1 MPFAKKRHTRLN
13 ALAVV
18 LCIVFIT
25 CTLRTCH
32 LSVVNANK
40 YLTESEGVTTRT
52 AVLKAPRG
60 EILDSAGREIAVNRE
75 GYNIVFNS
83 AYIDFSSVN
92 DTILTLCNYLA
103 GENAEWEDV
112 LPLEKTEPYAF
123 TDDANEAFLKAIGLA
138 HYASSDNAFEKLIS
152 TYKLSGYTR
161 EQARIIMGVRYTMV
175 YSNFSIAN
183 PYIFAE
189 DVPTSVMQKVSESG
203 FMLDGVT
210 VETAHFREYVDTDL
224 APHLI
229 GTVGS
234 IYAEQWEELKA
245 KGYSYNDKVGKSGIE
260 AYAEDTLRGI
270 DGEITYYIDASGVIV
285 GSEVTKEPVAG
296 KTVMLTLDKSIQDNT
311 QAALKQVIDDLN
323 AKGGRCTGGAAVVMN
338 VASGEI
344 FASANYPTYDMIT
357 YMEDYNSVLNAP
369 NNPLINRAFQG
380 IYPIG
385 STIKPIVA
393 IAGIDNGLVTAGEN
407 IRCVHTYHHF
417 ADYTPSCMG
426 THGLISLNRALAK
439 SCNYYFFEVGTRVGA
454 TRLTDYFTKFG
465 LGVKT
470 GVEISDSAGLLAEV
484 AEGSGDTLQISIGQK
499 NAFTPLQLAVY
510 TSTLANGGNRYKASI
525 IDKVVSYDLKQT
537 YSNSTGEVLNTV
549 TINPDTLSSVKEGML
564 SVTVDG
570 TGSSVF
576 GNYPIK
582 VGGKTGTSQN
592 EGIDHSI
599 FVAFAP
605 FENPEI
611 AIAVVL
617 EHGNS
622 GFAAGS
628 VVKAALDA
636 YFFSQETTVDTSPY
650 YSALP

>member
-1 MPFAKKRHTRLN
+1 MPFAKKKNTRIN
-13 ALAVV
+13 VLAIILV
-18 LCIVFIT
+18 CVFII
-25 CTLRTCH
+25 CTFRTCQ
-32 LSVVNANK
+32 LGVINANK
-40 YLTESEGVTTRT
+40 YLTEAKGVTTRT

-60 EILDSAGREIAVNRE
+60 EILDSSGREIAVNRE
-75 GYNIVFNS
+75 GYNIIFNS
-83 AYIDFSSVN
+83 AYIDFDSIN
-92 DTILTLCNYLA
+92 DTILTLCRYLSSQ
-103 GENAEWEDV
+103 NAEWEDK
-112 LPLEKTEPYAF
+112 LPLDKNEPYNF
-123 TDDANEAFLKAIGLA
+123 TETNNDSFLSSIGLA
-138 HYASSDNAFEKLIS
+138 HYASSENAFQKLVS
-152 TYKLSGYTR
+152 TYKLTGYTR
-161 EQARIIMGVRYTMV
+161 EEARIIMGVRYTMV

-183 PYIFAE
+183 PYVFAE

-203 FMLDGVT
+203 FLLNGVT

-260 AYAEDTLRGI
+260 SYAEDTLRGI
-270 DGEITYYIDASGVIV
+270 DGEITYYIDAEGTIV
-285 GSEVTKEPVAG
+285 GSEVTKEPIPG
-296 KTVMLTLDKSIQDNT
+296 KTVMLTLDKAIQDNT

-323 AKGGRCTGGAAVVMN
+323 SKGGQCTGGAAVVMN
-338 VASGEI
+338 VSSGEI
-344 FASANYPTYDMIT
+344 FASANYPTYDMVE
-357 YMEDYNSVLNAP
+357 YMENYNAILNAP

-380 IYPIG
+380 IYPVG

-393 IAGIDNGLVTAGEN
+393 IAGIDNNLVTADEN
-407 IRCVHTYHHF
+407 IRCVHTYYHF

-454 TRLTDYFTKFG
+454 TRLSNYFTDFG

-484 AEGSGDTLQISIGQK
+484 EDGSGDTLQISIGQK

-510 TSTLANGGNRYKASI
+510 TSTLANGGNRYKASL
-525 IDKVVSYDLKQT
+525 IDKIVSYDLKET
-537 YSNSTGEVLNTV
+537 YSDQKGEILNTV
-549 TINPDTLSSVKEGML
+549 KINPDTLSSVKEGML

-570 TGSSVF
+570 TGSYVF
-576 GNYPIK
+576 ANYPIK

-592 EGIDHSI
+592 TGIDHSI

-628 VVKAALDA
+628 IVKAALDS
-636 YFFSQETTVDTSPY
+636 YFYSQETTVDTSPY

>member
-1 MPFAKKRHTRLN
+1 MPFAKKRNTRVN
-13 ALAVV
+13 FLAVI
-18 LCIVFIT
+18 LLSVFIIAT
-25 CTLRTCH
+25 FRTCQ
-32 LSVVNANK
+32 LSVINANK
-40 YLTESEGVTTRT
+40 YLTKMEGVTTRV

-60 EILDSAGREIAVNRE
+60 EILDSFGREIAVNRE

-83 AYIDFSSVN
+83 AYVDFSSIN
-92 DTILTLCNYLA
+92 DTILTLCNYLTT
-103 GENAEWEDV
+103 ENAQWEDK
-112 LPLEKTEPYAF
+112 LPLEKTAPYAF
-123 TDDANEAFLKAIGLA
+123 TEDADETFLSSIGLA
-138 HYASSDNAFEKLIS
+138 HYASGDNAFEKLVE
-152 TYKLSGYTR
+152 TYKLSGYTK
-161 EQARIIMGVRYTMV
+161 EQARIIMGVRYTMF

-183 PYIFAE
+183 PYVFAE
-189 DVPTSVMQKVSESG
+189 DVPTTVMQKVSESG
-203 FMLDGVT
+203 FLLDGIT

-270 DGEITYYIDASGVIV
+270 DGEITYYIDAGGVIV
-285 GSEVTKEPVAG
+285 GSEITKEPIPG
-296 KTVMLTLDKSIQDNT
+296 KTVMLTIDKTIQDNT
-311 QAALKQVIDDLN
+311 QGALKQVIDDLN
-323 AKGGRCTGGAAVVMN
+323 GKGGRCTGGAAVVMN
-338 VASGEI
+338 VKTGEI
-344 FASANYPTYDMIT
+344 LASANYPTYDMKE
-357 YMEDYNSVLNAP
+357 YMENYNAVLNAP

-393 IAGIDNGLVTAGEN
+393 IAGIDNGLVTAGEHIN
-407 IRCVHTYHHF
+407 CVHTYYHF
-417 ADYTPSCMG
+417 SDYTPSCMG
-426 THGLISLNRALAK
+426 THGPISLNRALAK

-454 TRLTDYFTKFG
+454 SRLSDYFTNFG

-470 GVEISDSAGLLAEV
+470 GVEIGDSAGLLADV
-484 AEGSGDTLQISIGQK
+484 ADGSGDTLQISIGQK

-510 TSTLANGGNRYKASI
+510 TSTLANGGNRYKASL
-525 IDKVVSYDLKQT
+525 IDKVVSYDLKTT
-537 YSNSTGEVLNTV
+537 YSDQKGEVLNTV
-549 TINPDTLSSVKEGML
+549 TINPSTLASVKEGML

-592 EGIDHSI
+592 TGIDHSI
-599 FVAFAP
+599 FIAFAP
-605 FENPEI
+605 FESPEI

-628 VVKAALDA
+628 VVKAALDS
-636 YFFSQETTVDTSPY
+636 YFYNQETTVDTSLPY
-650 YSALP
+650 NVLP

>member
-1 MPFAKKRHTRLN
+1 LPFAKKRHTRFN
-13 ALAVV
+13 ALALV
-18 LCIVFIT
+18 LCVIFII

-32 LSVVNANK
+32 LSVVKANK
-40 YLTESEGVTTRT
+40 YLSTDGVTTRT

-60 EILDSAGREIAVNRE
+60 EILDNAGREIAVNRE
-75 GYNIVFNS
+75 GYNIIFNR
-83 AYIDFSSVN
+83 AYIDFDSIN
-92 DTILTLCNYLA
+92 DTILTLCDYLTTKDTP
-103 GENAEWEDV
+103 WEDK
-112 LPLEKTEPYAF
+112 LPLTKTAPYSF
-123 TDDANEAFLKAIGLA
+123 TDEVSERFLTSIGLA
-138 HYASSDNAFEKLIS
+138 HYATSENVFAKLID
-152 TYKLSGYTR
+152 TYKLEGYT
-161 EQARIIMGVRYTMV
+161 ESQARTIMGVRYTMV
-175 YSNFSIAN
+175 YSDFSIAN

-189 DVPTSVMQKVSESG
+189 DVPTEVMQKVSESG
-203 FMLDGVT
+203 FLLKGVT
-210 VETAHFREYVDTDL
+210 VETAHFREYVDSDL

-245 KGYSYNDKVGKSGIE
+245 KGYSYSDKVGKSGIE
-260 AYAEDTLRGI
+260 AYAEDVLRGI
-270 DGEITYYIDASGVIV
+270 DGEITYYIDADGVII
-285 GSEVTKEPVAG
+285 GSEVTKEPIAG
-296 KTVMLTLDKSIQDNT
+296 KTVMLTLDKAIQDNT
-311 QAALKQVIDDLN
+311 QSALKQVIDDLN
-323 AKGGRCTGGAAVVMN
+323 GKGGKCTGGAAVVMN
-338 VASGEI
+338 VKTGEI
-344 FASANYPTYDMIT
+344 FASANYPTYDMKD
-357 YMEDYNSVLNAP
+357 YMENYNAILNAP

-393 IAGIDNGLVTAGEN
+393 IAGIDNNLVTATEN
-407 IRCVHTYHHF
+407 IRCVHTYYHF
-417 ADYTPSCMG
+417 SDYTPSCMG

-454 TRLTDYFTKFG
+454 TKLTNYFTEFG

-470 GVEISDSAGLLAEV
+470 GVEIYDSAGLLAEV
-484 AEGSGDTLQISIGQK
+484 ADGSGDTLQISIGQK

-510 TSTLANGGNRYKASI
+510 TSTLANGGTRFRASL
-525 IDKVVSYDLKQT
+525 IDKIVSYDLKT
-537 YSNSTGEVLNTV
+537 IHEDSKGEALNTV
-549 TINPDTLSSVKEGML
+549 KINPSTLDSVKQGML

-576 GNYPIK
+576 GSYPIK

-592 EGIDHSI
+592 QGIDHSI

-636 YFFSQETTVDTSPY
+636 YFFSQETTLDTLPPY
-650 YSALP
+650 SVLP